1 MASLAGLSARLDG
14 YDVLV
19 LPGWHN
25 SGAAHWQ
32 TRWQTL
38 FPDMRRVQ
46 QQDWEQP
53 VPADWIRTLEA
64 AVARGKKPV
73 LLLAHSLGCIT
84 VAHWAAQHQGRI
96 AGALLVAPA
105 DVERATV
112 APVLHRFAPIPR
124 AALPF
129 PSLVIASDDDP
140 CCQAARAVELAQHW
154 QAELHLAYG
163 AGHINADSGLGDWLE
178 GLLLLEEWL
187 RGVEGRPRL
196 PAVA

>member
-1 MASLAGLSARLDG
+1 MAGLAGLNARLDA

-19 LPGWHN
+19 LPGWRD
-25 SGAAHWQ
+25 SGAGHWQ
-32 TRWQTL
+32 TQWEDL
-38 FPDMRRVQ
+38 FPSFRRVE

-53 VPADWIRTLEA
+53 VPADWIHTLEA
-64 AVARGKKPV
+64 AVARCKKPV

-105 DVERATV
+105 DVERAT
-112 APVLHRFAPIPR
+112 AATVLRRFAPIPL
-124 AALPF
+124 APLPF
-129 PSLVIASDDDP
+129 PALVIASDDDP
-140 CCQAARAVELAQHW
+140 CCQAARAAALAQHW
-154 QAELHLAYG
+154 QAELHLVYG
-163 AGHINADSGLGDWLE
+163 AGHINAASGLGDWPE